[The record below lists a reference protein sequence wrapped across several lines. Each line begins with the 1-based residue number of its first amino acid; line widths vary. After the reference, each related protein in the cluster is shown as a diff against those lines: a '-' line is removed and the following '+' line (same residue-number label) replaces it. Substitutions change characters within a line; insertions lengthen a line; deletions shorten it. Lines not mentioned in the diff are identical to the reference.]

1 MPYKPLKKTKM
12 KKIALFAAALIVVS
26 FTSCVKDR
34 TCACTD
40 SKGEVTNTTIH
51 GTSSQAKTVCTA
63 YASSDETCVIK

>member
-1 MPYKPLKKTKM
+1 M